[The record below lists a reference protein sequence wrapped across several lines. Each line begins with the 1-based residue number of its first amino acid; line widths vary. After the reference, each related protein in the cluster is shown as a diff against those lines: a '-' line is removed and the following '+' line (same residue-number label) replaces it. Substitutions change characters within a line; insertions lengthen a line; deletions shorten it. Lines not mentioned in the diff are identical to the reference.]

1 MSGKAASGDML
12 SGPKVLAQPA
22 RRPTGSGLN
31 ALLTGRR
38 LVPDGHALVVGLTN
52 DGVLTAYEPG
62 AGPSPTGRRRTD
74 LQHPVQSPRAASMSA
89 HQRPRRATRNRQTAA
104 LDVKVWG
111 WVIAKI
117 EFTLSRVLLE
127 RQRAAM
133 TYYDRDVSVWERA

>member
-1 MSGKAASGDML
+1 MGGKAASGDML

-22 RRPTGSGLN
+22 RRPTGSGLKE
-31 ALLTGRR
+31 ALMGRR
-38 LVPDGHALVVGLTN
+38 LVPDGHALVLGLTN

-104 LDVKVWG
+104 LDVKVG
-111 WVIAKI
+111 LGIKI
-117 EFTLSRVLLE
+117 IFSRNL
-127 RQRAAM
+127 
-133 TYYDRDVSVWERA
+133 